1 MLFRF
6 CLWALILTAGGAL
19 VGGCRSPGTA
29 DANGSARRPAARSIS
44 GEDRSLAQAHYA
56 TAVIHELN
64 DEQEAALN
72 EYDAAALKDPEDA
85 ALQLEV
91 SRRLVLAKQP
101 EKALELLTRATA
113 RPNASAA
120 LYAQLGGV
128 YSRLGQF
135 DRAINANRTAIR
147 KDPTLLDGYRNLFV
161 TCLQNRNTADA
172 LSALDEAAKVS
183 GTSPEF
189 LIGLGELYVNF
200 GFQFP
205 SQREA
210 AFAKSAA
217 VLLRAAKV
225 GIDDPELSL
234 KLAETLNV
242 VGRSEEAAKIY
253 QDLVKRLANVPYAR
267 ESIRAKLAD
276 IYLRNRDD
284 KQAAEQLEAII
295 RDNPTYW
302 QAYYELGKVELDQRH
317 YPQAI
322 EYFTR
327 TMLLNPDFESAYYKL
342 ADAQIFGD
350 RAGDALETLQK
361 LRLRFPAHA
370 KSFSTEFLAGLAC
383 GHLKDYTNAV
393 GHFTSAEIS
402 ARAGETNQL
411 TESFYFQFGAA
422 CERMGDLEQAER
434 YFQKSLEISPNF
446 AEAQN
451 YLGYM
456 WAERGTNL
464 ARARDLIEKA
474 VKAEPKN
481 DAYLDSM
488 AWVLFK
494 LNQPK
499 EALDYILKAIK
510 NAEEEDA
517 TVYDHLG
524 DIYNALGQTDK
535 AKEAWRKSIS
545 LEPNETIRK
554 KLGPASK

>member
-19 VGGCRSPGTA
+19 VGGCRSPQTA

-44 GEDRSLAQAHYA
+44 SEDRSLAQAHYA

-64 DEQEAALN
+64 SEQEAALN
-72 EYDAAALKDPEDA
+72 EYDAAAFKDPDDA

-120 LYAQLGGV
+120 LYAQLGGI

-135 DRAINANRTAIR
+135 DRAITANRTAIR

-172 LSALDEAAKVS
+172 LSALDEAAKVP

-205 SQREA
+205 AQREA

-225 GIDDPELSL
+225 DIDDPELSL

-242 VGRSEEAAKIY
+242 VGQSEAAARIY

-327 TMLLNPDFESAYYKL
+327 TMLLNPDFGDAYYKL
-342 ADAQIFGD
+342 AEAQIFGD
-350 RAGDALETLQK
+350 KSGDALETLEK
-361 LRLRFPAHA
+361 FRLKFPGNA
-370 KSFSTEFLAGLAC
+370 KRFSTEFLAGLAY
-383 GHLKDYTNAV
+383 GHQKDFTNAV

-402 ARAGETNQL
+402 ARASETNQL
-411 TESFYFQFGAA
+411 TEGFYFQFGAA
-422 CERMGDLEQAER
+422 CERLGDLEQAER

-456 WAERGTNL
+456 WAEHGTNL
-464 ARARDLIEKA
+464 DRARDLIEKA

-494 LNQPK
+494 LNRPK
-499 EALDYILKAIK
+499 EALDYILKAIQ

-524 DIYNALGQTDK
+524 DIYSALGQTDK
-535 AKEAWRKSIS
+535 AQAAWRKSIS